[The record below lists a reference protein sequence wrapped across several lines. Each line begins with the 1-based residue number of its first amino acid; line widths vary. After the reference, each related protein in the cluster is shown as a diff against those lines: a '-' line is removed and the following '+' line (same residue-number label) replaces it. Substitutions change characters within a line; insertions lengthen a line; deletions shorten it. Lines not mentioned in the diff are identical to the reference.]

1 MPLWSYLL
9 AHMSTS
15 FPGRW
20 LWCPA
25 LNSEDAIGSGQNT
38 KESTVRLPDQTSLCR
53 QYRSTGQPERN
64 CQNVCTPRLP
74 TPDFAIRRT
83 YGNAG
88 SGSTKVER
96 GVSCCRAPLQFMRGP
111 HACKRQAHIRH
122 DPLPRR
128 GKARNHGQTMS
139 FPIANAMS
147 ASSSNSP
154 PVIKSFVNLS
164 FGGRPVTA
172 SHA

>member
-1 MPLWSYLL
+1 MRLMPLWSYLL

-15 FPGRW
+15 FPGRR
-20 LWCPA
+20 LWRPA
-25 LNSEDAIGSGQNT
+25 LNSEDANGSGQNT

-53 QYRSTGQPERN
+53 QYRSTGQPERK

-111 HACKRQAHIRH
+111 MPASVKRISDMIRC
-122 DPLPRR
+122 LGAERLEIMGRR
-128 GKARNHGQTMS
+128 CRFRSQK
-139 FPIANAMS
+139 P
-147 ASSSNSP
+147 
-154 PVIKSFVNLS
+154 
-164 FGGRPVTA
+164 
-172 SHA
+172 